1 MRLSRRLF
9 LLLLLPLRKTI
20 NSKQS
25 GLELFT

>member
-9 LLLLLPLRKTI
+9 LLLLPLRKMI